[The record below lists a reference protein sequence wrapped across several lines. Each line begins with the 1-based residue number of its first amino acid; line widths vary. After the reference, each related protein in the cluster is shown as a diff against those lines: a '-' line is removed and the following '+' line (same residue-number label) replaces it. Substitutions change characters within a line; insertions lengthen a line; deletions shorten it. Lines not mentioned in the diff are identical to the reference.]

1 MGNDKINHSTSKDGF
16 ARAGGEQTGDLI
28 RQAEEFV
35 KEHMAGYDPSHDWAH
50 VDRVRRLA
58 LRIAKSISP
67 IPDLL
72 VVELAALFHDLTG
85 KYITPSTPSLSVL
98 LSPFLTHPSLS
109 QKQSTLI
116 LQIIPSISYTSEL
129 KLSSSGSWTWQTTCP
144 ELHAVQ
150 DADRLDAVGGVGI
163 MRCAAFSCKVN
174 RNLLEDDEVETKG
187 KSAEAHFEEKL
198 LRIRNRMKTLF
209 GREEAEKR
217 HQTMVDFLAAVER
230 ERALLSG

>member
-1 MGNDKINHSTSKDGF
+1 MQANGNPPADE
-16 ARAGGEQTGDLI
+16 EQVEQRRDLI
-28 RQAEEFV
+28 SRAERFV

-58 LRIAKSISP
+58 LRIARSISP
-67 IPDLL
+67 LPDLL
-72 VVELAALFHDLTG
+72 VVELAALFHDLTD
-85 KYITPSTPSLSVL
+85 KYITPSTPSLSDL
-98 LSPFLTHPSLS
+98 LSPFLSHPSVS
-109 QKQSTLI
+109 PAQSTLI
-116 LQIIPSISYTSEL
+116 LQIIPSVSYTSEL
-129 KLSSSGSWTWQTTCP
+129 KLSASGDWTWQSACP

-174 RNLLEDDEVETKG
+174 RKLLEDDEEQTKG

-198 LRIRNRMKTLF
+198 LRIRYRMKTPF

-217 HQTMVDFLAAVER
+217 HETMLDFLKAVES
-230 ERALLSG
+230 ERALLLD